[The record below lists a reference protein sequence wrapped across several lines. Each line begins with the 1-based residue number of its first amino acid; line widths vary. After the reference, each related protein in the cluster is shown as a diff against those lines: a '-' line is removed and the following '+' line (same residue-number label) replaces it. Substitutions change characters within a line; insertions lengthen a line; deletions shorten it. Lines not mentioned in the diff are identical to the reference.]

1 MASDVDLKVEKD
13 AFERLGLVR
22 SAALEE
28 ERLQTAYARASREAH
43 PDHGG
48 SEVVAA
54 AVNEAYETLRSPELR
69 LRHLLEVA
77 GPEEARS
84 WRTVPLDEGMMKVF
98 SKLGAALQNANATVA
113 KMGGVSSAL
122 AKALLAKQTLL
133 VREELEEIGFS
144 VADSRGQLERGLV
157 GIDERIAA
165 GDGLV
170 WKDLAVLQAKFAYLG
185 RWQRQIREALL
196 HLTVD

>member
-1 MASDVDLKVEKD
+1 MASDVDLKVAKD

-28 ERLQTAYARASREAH
+28 EQLQSAYAKASREAH

-48 SEVVAA
+48 SEAVAA

-84 WRTVPLDEGMMKVF
+84 WRTVPLDEGMMTIF
-98 SKLGAALQNANATVA
+98 GKLGAVLQKSNATLA
-113 KMGGVSSAL
+113 KMGGASSAL
-122 AKALLAKQTLL
+122 AKALLAKQILL
-133 VREELEEIGFS
+133 VREELEEIGFA
-144 VADSRGQLERGLV
+144 VADSTRTLEQKFAEL
-157 GIDERIAA
+157 DERIAA
-165 GDGLV
+165 EDEGV

-185 RWQRQIREALL
+185 RWQKQIREALL
-196 HLTVD
+196 QLTVD